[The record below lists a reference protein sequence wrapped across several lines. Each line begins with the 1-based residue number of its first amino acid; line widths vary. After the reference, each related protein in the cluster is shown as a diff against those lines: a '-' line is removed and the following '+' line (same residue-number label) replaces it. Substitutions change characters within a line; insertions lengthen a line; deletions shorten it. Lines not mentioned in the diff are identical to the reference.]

1 MTVDHD
7 AITKVMTS
15 QGAYGTGVTP
25 NPYAQFDKEW
35 ARRKEHSAVLDLLQ
49 AKIVSIFEAR
59 FITPPS
65 TAEAIAALVTLT
77 DSRSVLELGTCTG
90 FTTYHILKALAGKQG
105 ARIVTVDPRPSHDA
119 EFFSQFSSI
128 LTHVNGWTPNCLKDI
143 NGPFDLVFVD
153 SDHTVEHTA
162 KELDALM
169 PLTFPGSIMLFHDVP
184 EWRAP
189 NVPIVHPVRDFL
201 LGDPRLRGLCLPSGE
216 QADCLAEWGEG
227 YDKRCNPGLGV
238 FVRL

>member
-1 MTVDHD
+1 MIVDHD
-7 AITKVMTS
+7 AISKVMTS

-25 NPYAQFDKEW
+25 NPYALLDKEW
-35 ARRKEHSAVLDLLQ
+35 ARRRQASVMLDMIQ
-49 AKIVSIFEAR
+49 AKIVSIMEPR
-59 FITPPS
+59 FITPAS
-65 TAEAIAALVTLT
+65 TSEAIAALVTLT

-90 FTTYHILKALAGKQG
+90 FTTYHILKAVYGKQG
-105 ARIVTVDPRPSHDA
+105 ARIVTVDPRPAHDA
-119 EFFSQFSSI
+119 EFFAQFSSI
-128 LTHVNGWTPNCLKDI
+128 LTHVNGWTPDCLKGID
-143 NGPFDLVFVD
+143 GPFDLVFVD

-169 PLTFPGSIMLFHDVP
+169 PLTVPGSIILFHDVP

-189 NVPIVHPVRDFL
+189 NVPIAHPVRDFL
-201 LGDPRLRGLCLPSGE
+201 LSDSRLRGFCLPSGE

-227 YDKRCNPGLGV
+227 YPKQCNSGLGV